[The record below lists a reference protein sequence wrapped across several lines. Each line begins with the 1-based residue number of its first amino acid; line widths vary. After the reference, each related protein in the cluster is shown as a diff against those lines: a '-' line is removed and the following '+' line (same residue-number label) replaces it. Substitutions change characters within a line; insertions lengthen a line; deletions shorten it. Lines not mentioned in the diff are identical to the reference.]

1 MKSRPVEFYSRG
13 VKLVGAVNLPDDYK
27 EGTKLPCIIPCSG
40 YTGIGAAYPTLLSRL
55 FTRFGYACVTF
66 DYRGWLPSEGDLS
79 CTTTEDEYF
88 DIEAAYIFATLQ
100 PEIQKENI
108 GLFGW
113 GFAAATVLK
122 LTANYPE
129 IKAVGCGNGLYNGER
144 CIGNLLT
151 WPDFVALKQIM
162 RKDLEQ
168 RVLTGKGAMLPPYQP
183 CGNARA
189 YSYRLGNQEPL
200 TLEWMV
206 NTTQVAYNKETND
219 LKGNFMYVDGVPEA
233 IEKNWGGHENFPPK
247 LSFELGESHLRI
259 DASYDVQRIG
269 GRRPI
274 FIVHAIHDD
283 TYPVS
288 EAYAIAREIGPTC
301 TTCFVNGDHNE
312 FMFDDHPEFAR
323 FSKEIVAFY
332 DKALKAN

>member
-13 VKLVGAVNLPDDYK
+13 VKLVGAVNLPDDYQ

-55 FTRFGYACVTF
+55 FTRYGYACVTF

-100 PEIQKENI
+100 PEIQADNI

-113 GFAAATVLK
+113 GFSAPTVLK

-144 CIGNLLT
+144 CISTILN
-151 WPDFVALKQIM
+151 WPDFVALKKIM

-168 RVLTGKGAMLPPYQP
+168 RVLTGKGAQMPSYQP

-189 YSYRLGNQEPL
+189 YHYRLGISEPL
-200 TLEWMV
+200 SLEWMV
-206 NTTQVAYNKETND
+206 NTTQVPYNKESDD

-233 IEKNWGGHENFPPK
+233 IEKNWGGHENFPP
-247 LSFELGESHLRI
+247 LLGFEVGESHLRI
-259 DASYDVQRIG
+259 DASPDVKRIG
-269 GRRPI
+269 GRQPI

-288 EAYAIAREIGPTC
+288 EAYAIAKEIGPTC
-301 TTCFVNGDHNE
+301 TTCFVDGDHNE

-323 FSKEIVAFY
+323 FSSQIIAFY
-332 DKALKAN
+332 DKAMK

>member
-1 MKSRPVEFYSRG
+1 MKSRDVTFYSRG
-13 VKLVGAVNLPDDYK
+13 VKLAGKVNVPDDYV

-55 FTRFGYACVTF
+55 FTKYGYATVTF

-113 GFAAATVLK
+113 GFSAPIVLK
-122 LTANYPE
+122 LTADYPE
-129 IKAVGCGNGLYNGER
+129 IKAVGCGNGIYNGEKA
-144 CIGNLLT
+144 ISTILT
-151 WPDFVALKQIM
+151 WPDFIKLKEIM

-168 RVLTGKGAMLPPYQP
+168 RVLTGKGAQLPPYQP

-189 YSYRLGNQEPL
+189 YAYRLDHVEPL
-200 TLEWMV
+200 TLDWMV
-206 NTTQVAYNKETND
+206 NTAQVAYNKDSAD
-219 LKGNFMYVDGVPEA
+219 LKGSFMDVEGVPEA
-233 IEKNWGGHENFPPK
+233 IEKNWGGRENFPPR
-247 LSFELGESHLRI
+247 LGFEVGESHLRI
-259 DASYDVQRIG
+259 DASYDVKRING
-269 GRRPI
+269 SRPI
-274 FIVHAIHDD
+274 FIVHAIGDD

-288 EAYAIAREIGPTC
+288 GARDIAREIGPTC
-301 TTCFVNGDHNE
+301 TSCFVAGDHNE

-323 FSKEIVAFY
+323 FSSEIIKFY
-332 DKALKAN
+332 DKALKA